1 MKMKRNPAL
10 VIGMLIL
17 CFNHTIKR
25 HNAPGSRRM
34 GRTRKVLD
42 LQIAKKY
49 FVSEEYAYAEVYLDD
64 VQKEDEKADDEMRR
78 PP

>member
-1 MKMKRNPAL
+1 
-10 VIGMLIL
+10 MLHSI
-17 CFNHTIKR
+17 
-25 HNAPGSRRM
+25 PSDGRM
-34 GRTRKVLD
+34 HQDQEETGRTRKVLD
-42 LQIAKKY
+42 LQISKKY